1 MKRTIMHIDMNAFFA
16 SVEQQINPALRGK
29 PIAVIGSNERTVV
42 TTASYEARAYGVK
55 TGMTKYEAKRLCPH
69 VILVAGDTSRYTHT
83 CRCLVEIY
91 RQYTPI
97 VEVYSIDEA
106 FLDITGSIPL
116 FGNAEIIV
124 KNIKRDI
131 RQRLGRLTCSVGIA
145 HNKLLAKLG
154 SDMKKPDGLVIIRQE
169 DVDTLLEHLPAK
181 ELCGIGSQLEK
192 RLSAIGIRTCGE
204 LGRASIRLLRSQFGV
219 IGERLKLMAQGR
231 DDSLVIPL
239 EQEPDAKSVGHSM
252 TLDTD
257 VSDPETLERHILHL
271 SEMVGRRLRR
281 GGYAGRTVT
290 LTLRYPDFDTFTRR
304 SSVGIHMNNSMD
316 IYLVAKD
323 ILNTIRLQQ
332 PIRLVGVSI
341 SNLVRNFG
349 QIPLFRSDRVK
360 QAATRAMDEINDR
373 YGDFCITWG
382 TLIER
387 YHHKGVISPSWRP
400 DGVKCIN
407 PSIQK
412 TKIQFMSLH
421 QTELTHHHLP
431 IPQDQIRP
439 ETMA

>member
-1 MKRTIMHIDMNAFFA
+1 MKRTIIHIDMNAFFA

-69 VILVAGDTSRYTHT
+69 IILVAGDTGRYADT
-83 CRCLVEIY
+83 CRRLVEIY
-91 RQYTPI
+91 RQYTPV

-116 FGNAEIIV
+116 FGSAGNIAR
-124 KNIKRDI
+124 NIKRDI
-131 RQRLGRLTCSVGIA
+131 HQRLGRLTCSIGIA

-181 ELCGIGSQLEK
+181 ELCGIGPSLEK
-192 RLSAIGIRTCGE
+192 RLSAMGIRTCGE
-204 LGRASIRLLRSQFGV
+204 LRRASIHVLRNQFGV
-219 IGERLKLMAQGR
+219 IGERLKLMAHGI
-231 DDSLVIPL
+231 DDSPVIPM

-252 TLDTD
+252 TLDRD
-257 VSDPETLERHILHL
+257 VSDMETLERHILHL

-281 GGYAGRTVT
+281 GGYTGRTVA
-290 LTLRYPDFDTFTRR
+290 LTLRYTNFDTFTRR
-304 SSVGIHMNNSMD
+304 SSAKSSLNNSID
-316 IYLVAKD
+316 IYMVVKD
-323 ILNTIRLQQ
+323 ILGTIRLQQ
-332 PIRLVGVSI
+332 PIRLVGVSVC
-341 SNLVRNFG
+341 NLTRNIA
-349 QIPLFRSDRVK
+349 QIPLFPNDRARQK
-360 QAATRAMDEINDR
+360 ATRVMDEINDR
-373 YGDFCITWG
+373 YGDFFITWG

-400 DGVKCIN
+400 GGIKCVN
-407 PSIQK
+407 PSPQK
-412 TKIQFMSLH
+412 TKKQKR
-421 QTELTHHHLP
+421 T
-431 IPQDQIRP
+431 R
-439 ETMA
+439 